1 MNHHTPREGH
11 MNRTPRRGD
20 TTSNVRDRRPELVP
34 VPETEAAVRFVAA
47 ARWLCHGSEGH
58 CAGLLA
64 RRQAMVLVLTGL
76 AWLTYNDD
84 GGPSDPPGPARE
96 NRRQPG
102 EWGEAA

>member
-1 MNHHTPREGH
+1 
-11 MNRTPRRGD
+11 
-20 TTSNVRDRRPELVP
+20 
-34 VPETEAAVRFVAA
+34 
-47 ARWLCHGSEGH
+47 
-58 CAGLLA
+58 
-64 RRQAMVLVLTGL
+64 MVLVLTGL